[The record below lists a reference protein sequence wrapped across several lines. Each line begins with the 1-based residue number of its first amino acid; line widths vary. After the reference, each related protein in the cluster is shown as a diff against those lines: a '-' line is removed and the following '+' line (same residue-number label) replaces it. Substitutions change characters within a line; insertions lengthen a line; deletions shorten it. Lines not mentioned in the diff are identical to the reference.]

1 MTPTAGGGPGAAGP
15 GSPFWS
21 TGEQWALLPPVLL
34 ALLLT
39 ALIGVEREA
48 RAKSAGVRTHTLVG
62 FGSAVFMIVSKYGF
76 GDVLVAEH
84 VALDPS
90 RIAAQIVSGIG
101 FIGGGLIFVQRSVVR
116 GLTTA
121 ATIWLAAAVGTA
133 SGAGLPVLAVAAT
146 AAHYLITVGFP
157 PLARLLGRYRR
168 REPVL
173 YLDYLDGRGVLRA
186 VLSACTGQGWT
197 VRRLEVD
204 REATTPEGNRIA
216 AVVLRL
222 AGRGDLN
229 ALAAQLS
236 ELPGIRRASTS
247 SDDALDE

>member
-21 TGEQWALLPPVLL
+21 SAEQWALLPPVLL

-101 FIGGGLIFVQRSVVR
+101 FIG
-116 GLTTA
+116 
-121 ATIWLAAAVGTA
+121 
-133 SGAGLPVLAVAAT
+133 
-146 AAHYLITVGFP
+146 
-157 PLARLLGRYRR
+157 
-168 REPVL
+168 
-173 YLDYLDGRGVLRA
+173 
-186 VLSACTGQGWT
+186 
-197 VRRLEVD
+197 
-204 REATTPEGNRIA
+204 
-216 AVVLRL
+216 
-222 AGRGDLN
+222 
-229 ALAAQLS
+229 
-236 ELPGIRRASTS
+236 
-247 SDDALDE
+247 

>member
-1 MTPTAGGGPGAAGP
+1 
-15 GSPFWS
+15 
-21 TGEQWALLPPVLL
+21 
-34 ALLLT
+34 
-39 ALIGVEREA
+39 
-48 RAKSAGVRTHTLVG
+48 
-62 FGSAVFMIVSKYGF
+62 
-76 GDVLVAEH
+76 
-84 VALDPS
+84 
-90 RIAAQIVSGIG
+90 
-101 FIGGGLIFVQRSVVR
+101 VQRSVVR

-157 PLARLLGRYRR
+157 PLAGLLTRYRR
-168 REPVL
+168 REPAL
-173 YLDYLDGRGVLRA
+173 YLDYFDGRGVLRA

-197 VRRLEVD
+197 VRRVEVD
-204 REATTPEGNRIA
+204 REATTAEGNRTA

>member
-1 MTPTAGGGPGAAGP
+1 MTRAPDDLTATGPSSA
-15 GSPFWS
+15 FWS
-21 TGEQWALLPPVLL
+21 TSDQWALLPPVLL

-39 ALIGVEREA
+39 ALIGIEREA

-62 FGSAVFMIVSKYGF
+62 FGAAVFMIVSKYGF
-76 GDVLVAEH
+76 ADIIAANH
-84 VALDPS
+84 ISLDPS

-133 SGAGLPVLAVAAT
+133 SGAWLPVLAVAAT

-157 PLARLLGRYRR
+157 PLARLLSRFRR
-168 REPVL
+168 HEPSL
-173 YLDYLDGRGVLRA
+173 YLDYFDGRGILRTVLA
-186 VLSACTGQGWT
+186 ACTERGWT
-197 VRRLEVD
+197 VQRVEVD
-204 REATTPEGNRIA
+204 REATTADGRRTT

-222 AGRGDLN
+222 AGRGDLTT
-229 ALAAQLS
+229 LAAELS

-247 SDDALDE
+247 SEDQLDE

>member
-1 MTPTAGGGPGAAGP
+1 MP
-15 GSPFWS
+15 SPFWS
-21 TGEQWALLPPVLL
+21 TGEQWAVLPPVLL
-34 ALLLT
+34 ALVLT

-62 FGSAVFMIVSKYGF
+62 FGSAVFVVVSKYGF
-76 GDVLVAEH
+76 TDVLAVEH

-121 ATIWLAAAVGTA
+121 STIWLAAAVGMA

-146 AAHYLITVGFP
+146 VAHYLITVGFP
-157 PLARLLGRYRR
+157 PLAELLGRYRR
-168 REPVL
+168 REPAL
-173 YLDYLDGRGVLRA
+173 YLDYFDGRGVLRT
-186 VLSACTGQGWT
+186 VLTACTGRGWT
-197 VRRLEVD
+197 VRRLEVQRETTTAEGD
-204 REATTPEGNRIA
+204 RTA
-216 AVVLRL
+216 AVHLL
-222 AGRGDLN
+222 LGGRGDLN
-229 ALAAQLS
+229 ALAAELS

-247 SDDALDE
+247 SDDQLDE